1 MDFDH
6 LKEHYYRSYESVNP
20 TRIVPK
26 DPIIDFPRPHDRE
39 GLASCTPAGAILL
52 FYG

>member
-6 LKEHYYRSYESVNP
+6 LKEHYYRSYGSVNP